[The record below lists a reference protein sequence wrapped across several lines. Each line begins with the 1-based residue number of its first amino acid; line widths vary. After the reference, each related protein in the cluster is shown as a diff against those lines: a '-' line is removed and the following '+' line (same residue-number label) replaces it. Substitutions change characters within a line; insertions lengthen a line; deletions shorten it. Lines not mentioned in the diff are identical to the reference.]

1 MKYPELAKTHR
12 LLEFLNRELGEAQKQ
27 GESVLM
33 VEFIDSGPAV
43 GLYVGLANDNVA
55 ELLGMSGGEAVGLL
69 RRLSADG
76 YVRVDFGRH
85 SSFGRARVESLTDK
99 GLREIG
105 ELPDPQERFLLGLEA
120 AIRAIREDESI
131 PGPERSR
138 RIDVLEE
145 AKQIGRPLAV
155 DIIKAMFRGEIP
167 FM

>member
-1 MKYPELAKTHR
+1 M
-12 LLEFLNRELGEAQKQ
+12 LEFLSQKLEKVQGQ
-27 GESVLM
+27 GESALM
-33 VEFIDSGPAV
+33 VEFIDYGPTV
-43 GLYVGLANDNVA
+43 GLYVGPANDSVA
-55 ELLGMSGGEAVGLL
+55 DLLGMSGGETVGLL
-69 RRLSADG
+69 RRLGYDG
-76 YVRVDFGRH
+76 YVRVDFGR
-85 SSFGRARVESLTDK
+85 SRSFGRARVESLTDK
-99 GLREIG
+99 GMREIG

-131 PGPERSR
+131 PGPGRSR